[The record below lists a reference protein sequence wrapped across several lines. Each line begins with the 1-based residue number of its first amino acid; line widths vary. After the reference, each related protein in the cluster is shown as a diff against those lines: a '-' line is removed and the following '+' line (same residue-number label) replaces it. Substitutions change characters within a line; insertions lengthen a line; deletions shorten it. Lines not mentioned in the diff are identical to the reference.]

1 MTLNPFVEA
10 GSFKSGNYRTAHI
23 ITIDQVN
30 FTNLPESY
38 ELIHTKNTRSMII
51 DPIEDQLG
59 ISTYLVANRRREGSM
74 SLQSNNV
81 NADVVVVVD
90 DNNTPRED
98 HDCTNHGFSAIS
110 KARFSDF
117 IVHEGTSILVG
128 SP

>member
-74 SLQSNNV
+74 SLQINNV
-81 NADVVVVVD
+81 NADVVVED
-90 DNNTPRED
+90 DTNPRED